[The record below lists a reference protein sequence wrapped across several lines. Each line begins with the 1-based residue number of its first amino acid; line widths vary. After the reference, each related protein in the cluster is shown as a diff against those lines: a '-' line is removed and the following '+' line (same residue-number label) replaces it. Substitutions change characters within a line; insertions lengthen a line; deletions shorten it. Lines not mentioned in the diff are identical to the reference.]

1 MSPYF
6 QQKGNET
13 SHMLANPEV
22 LEISFISTTCPR
34 ATNRIPET
42 EEIVLIS
49 QKMTAA
55 AAAAAAA
62 AAVVVVVVVV
72 AAAAA
77 AAAKKIRPTVPA
89 AVAVVGVVAAA
100 AAKKIMRNINPIN
113 QEMFRHSQSKAVREF
128 R

>member
-55 AAAAAAA
+55 AAAAAAVV
-62 AAVVVVVVVV
+62 VVVVVVVV